1 MKHKSL
7 TVIVL
12 LALLTIVLIFAFAI
26 LIKFQFLSFVPSG
39 NYKIVT
45 IKPQQSSAI
54 SNAVIQLF
62 IKSSDIDWTKVKYED
77 GRDIR
82 FYDANGNSLRY
93 YKIYFSRTQKIGI
106 FYILLPTLPEVGF
119 NIQIYCSY
127 GQEDSIVS
135 DSSIFYDCKNY
146 DTSSVLWSGS
156 GVSISKINGINVYG
170 EMVNFTTLDS
180 STRRTS
186 ILAMNIPSK
195 FTITFAYMK
204 DNTYTGS
211 DSWSEVMVYGQT
223 GTGTFELLFTVTV
236 YNDGSTT
243 IDTLNSYKSSSGTIQ
258 NKNWYI
264 FTVSYNSD
272 NRKAQ
277 FYVRKLDGTL
287 VHQALDI
294 PISQKS
300 TYGSYSCLLLYH
312 KSIYYQTIPGSFS
325 FDETVISPTYLER
338 EPIIEF
344 SGVPL
349 EIRFLTFSDL
359 TFPSSTEV
367 TLTAQF
373 ISYGSSLVQ
382 KQVTFQIDAK
392 QDYPGLPIGTTITDN
407 SGIAT
412 VTFTTPSSAY
422 SPYTLRITVQDVG
435 EQTFSMK
442 VLKAFKITYSKIPTT
457 CEYNLQGDY
466 DLIIEGSVV
475 DKENPNLIVT
485 GFTLTPTVK
494 GPDGRTIET
503 TMLVQSNTFTVK
515 SRVYNTY
522 KDLQERNVTVS
533 LTFSMAGY
541 WTLTETRY
549 VYMVQPRIQ
558 AVLLEPQTT
567 VFSVGINKIRL
578 SFQGSQA
585 STLTQDL
592 IKVVIVTPDGTKID
606 SSTLQTYWQSDTYP
620 TYSIWYTFDK
630 PGTYKL
636 EITVNITPPQYQD
649 ITLYV
654 TEAGFSIPWQ
664 YIVIGII
671 ILLILYWL
679 FKR

>member
-106 FYILLPTLPEVGF
+106 FYILLPTLPAVGF

-223 GTGTFELLFTVTV
+223 GTFELLFTVTV

-325 FDETVISPTYLER
+325 FDETVVYSYLDR
-338 EPIIEF
+338 EPIITFLEA
-344 SGVPL
+344 PL
-349 EIRFLTFSDL
+349 EIKFLTFSDL

-373 ISYGSSLVQ
+373 ISYGRPLVQ
-382 KQVTFQIDAK
+382 SQVTFQIDAK

-407 SGIAT
+407 SGIAS

-475 DKENPNLIVT
+475 DKENLNMIVT

-533 LTFSMAGY
+533 LTFSMTGY

-567 VFSVGINKIRL
+567 VFSVGTNKIRL
-578 SFQGSQA
+578 SFQGTQA

-592 IKVVIVTPDGTKID
+592 VKVVIVTPDGTKID

-636 EITVNITPPQYQD
+636 EVTVNVTPPQYQD

-654 TEAGFSIPWQ
+654 TEAGFFIPWQ